1 MRKPL
6 FTLAV
11 LLGLPLAVD
20 AANPALLAHERG
32 IDDPSMQSL
41 ALRLESL
48 DVQID
53 VVGAL
58 AQTTLTARFV
68 NPSRDTL
75 EGDFTF
81 ELPEGAVVT
90 GYALD
95 IEGHLVDGVL
105 VDPLKAERTYE
116 AQVREGV
123 DPGLARVTR
132 GNVFSTRIF
141 PIPEEGRRTI
151 RLEFAAPVQPQRG
164 LFFPLVTAAPVGEFK
179 ARVHGSAWSVAPALS
194 LPRRMPYE
202 WQRDDTDF
210 VATARLGAAPLSGE
224 LRIGPVH
231 PAQAAL
237 TSRHHNGERRMHI
250 LDTTS
255 RVVSRAPTGRRLR
268 VYWDRSLSRRD
279 QDLAAERELLA
290 SHVAQSKPSS
300 IDLVVFNSSG
310 ARVRRVTAAAL
321 DAELRGVLYRGATSF
336 AVLDRLNAPPADRC
350 LVFSDGVVTLDARP
364 RFDPGCEVFAITS
377 APGADRGYLQRLTGA
392 ADAVLQL
399 RTQSAAEILARL
411 QGQGPRVVQVR
422 GEDGRALKFVTLDG
436 GPAGWSLISEV
447 PVSGNVIVR
456 IAGLGSDLVDRS
468 YAPGAV
474 RAGRF
479 DAAGAL
485 WAADR
490 IAALAAEDGAHAQ
503 FVALSRRYS
512 VASPAM
518 SFLVLE
524 DAQDYVEADIAP
536 PSNYPKELMA
546 EYRELKAEHDRARR
560 ELEDA
565 RLDEV
570 ATRWSKVVDWW
581 KTDFDSRANP
591 KAEKKSVASAPGAV
605 DAITAEDIGRFP
617 DRGAAEALQRQSELL
632 EEVTVT
638 GLRGSMRQSV
648 NAIRAATVASDIE
661 IEMKEWNVE
670 RPYIRAL
677 NAAAPGDIDRVLAA
691 QEQQYGDL
699 PVFYF
704 DVAEWLFRRQRLA
717 EALEMLLSAL
727 DLPTAN
733 EETSEMVAERLQ
745 RYGRL
750 DRAVWLLERAAAQT
764 DYLPQPRRALALALA
779 RRAATAPGP
788 RARADL
794 QRALQLLNEVV
805 MTPWEGDYDGIEVV
819 SLMEANALLPRL
831 QALGVS
837 KCPLDARLRAL
848 LDVDLRVV
856 IQWNTGASD
865 MDLWV
870 DEPSGERAIYSNP
883 LTAIG
888 GRLSNDM
895 TDGYGPEEYLLRRAA
910 HGEYRIS
917 VNVYAADVINP
928 NGSTVVT
935 AHLYRDF
942 GRPGQREQ
950 SMELELKPD
959 DAGEKLVG
967 TFRVQ

>member
-6 FTLAV
+6 FMLAV
-11 LLGLPLAVD
+11 LSGLPLAAVH

-32 IDDPSMQSL
+32 IDDPSKQSK

-48 DVQID
+48 GLEVELA
-53 VVGAL
+53 GAL
-58 AQTTLTARFV
+58 SETTLTARFV
-68 NPSRDTL
+68 NPSDDTL

-95 IEGHLVDGVL
+95 IEGRLVDGVL

-123 DPGLARVTR
+123 DPGVARVSR

-141 PIPEEGRRTI
+141 PIPAEGRRTI
-151 RLEFAAPVQPQRG
+151 RLKFAAPVQPQRG
-164 LFFPLVTAAPVGEFK
+164 LSFPLVTATSVGEFK
-179 ARVHGSAWSVAPALS
+179 LRVRGQSWSEAPAMS
-194 LPRRMPYE
+194 LPRGMAFE
-202 WQRDDTDF
+202 WQRTDEGF
-210 VATARLGAAPLSGE
+210 VAEARIGAAPLVGE

-237 TSRHHNGERRMHI
+237 TSRHHNGERRAHI
-250 LDTTS
+250 LDTA
-255 RVVSRAPTGRRLR
+255 RAVARAATGRSLR

-279 QDLAAERELLA
+279 QDLSAERALLA
-290 SHVAQSKPSS
+290 KYIAQSKPSS

-310 ARVRRVTAAAL
+310 ARVKRVTP
-321 DAELRGVLYRGATSF
+321 AEVDTGLRAVLYRGATSF
-336 AVLDRLNAPPADRC
+336 AVLDKLDAPAADRC
-350 LVFSDGVVTLDARP
+350 LVFSDGIATLDARP
-364 RFDPGCEVFAITS
+364 NFDAGCEVFAITS
-377 APGADRGYLQRLTGA
+377 AADADRGYLQRLTGGVA
-392 ADAVLQL
+392 GAVLQM
-399 RTQSAAEILARL
+399 RTQTEAEILARL
-411 QGQGPRVVQVR
+411 AGQGLRVVQAR
-422 GEDGRALKFVTLDG
+422 SEDGRALKFVSLDG
-436 GPAGWSLISEV
+436 GPSGWSVITEV
-447 PVSGNVIVR
+447 PVSGNIILR
-456 IAGLGSDLVDRS
+456 IAGLGSDLVDRT
-468 YAPGAV
+468 YAPGVV
-474 RAGRF
+474 RGAGF
-479 DAAGAL
+479 DGAGAL

-490 IAALAAEDGAHAQ
+490 VAALSAEDGAHAQ
-503 FVALSRRYS
+503 FVAMSRRFS

-524 DAQDYVEADIAP
+524 AAQDYVDAEILP

-546 EYRELKAEHDRARR
+546 EYRELKAEHDREWRELDDDRIYEVARR
-560 ELEDA
+560 WNA
-565 RLDEV
+565 
-570 ATRWSKVVDWW
+570 VVDWW
-581 KTDFDSRANP
+581 KTDFDPNA
-591 KAEKKSVASAPGAV
+591 KKQAVRQRSAGVAAPPPPA
-605 DAITAEDIGRFP
+605 R
-617 DRGAAEALQRQSELL
+617 AEARPGEAADALQYQSEML
-632 EEVTVT
+632 EAVTVT
-638 GLRGSMRQSV
+638 GFRASLQSSV
-648 NAIRAATVASDIE
+648 NVSRAAGVATRDIE
-661 IEMKEWNVE
+661 IAMKDWDVA
-670 RPYIRAL
+670 RPYITAL
-677 NAAAPGDIDRVLAA
+677 NAARPNDIDRVLAA
-691 QEQQYGDL
+691 QERQYGDL

-704 DVAEWLFRRQRLA
+704 DVAEWLFRRERLA

-727 DLPTAN
+727 DLPAAN
-733 EETSEMVAERLQ
+733 EETSQMVAERLQ

-779 RRAATAPGP
+779 RRAGDARTP

-794 QRALQLLNEVV
+794 QRALTLLNEVV
-805 MTPWEGDYDGIEVV
+805 MRPWEGDYDGIEVV
-819 SLMEANALLPRL
+819 SLMEANSLLPRL
-831 QALGVS
+831 QALGVR
-837 KCPLDARLRAL
+837 KLPLDPRLRAL

-856 IQWNTGASD
+856 IEWNTGASD

-870 DEPSGERAIYSNP
+870 DEPNGERAIFSNP

-895 TDGYGPEEYLLRRAA
+895 TEGYGPEEYLLRRAA
-910 HGEYRIS
+910 NGEYRIS

-967 TFRVQ
+967 SFKVQ